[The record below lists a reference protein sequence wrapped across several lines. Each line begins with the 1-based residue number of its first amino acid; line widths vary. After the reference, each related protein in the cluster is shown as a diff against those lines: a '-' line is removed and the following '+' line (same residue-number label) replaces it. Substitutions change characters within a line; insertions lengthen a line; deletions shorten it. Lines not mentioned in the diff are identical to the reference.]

1 MKARRSMA
9 AVQQRR
15 LFLALF
21 LLPGLLY
28 IIALRIVP
36 AFFTFYLSF
45 TSWDLTRAGGP
56 IFVGL
61 QNYIDLA
68 SNEAFLNSIGR
79 SLFFTVAATTI
90 ELVLGFLIALFV
102 HRDIVGKNILRA
114 ALLTPMVITPSI
126 VGVIWSIMF
135 HASVGPLNWFLS
147 LFGLPAVAWLNSPN
161 MAMISIIITDVWH
174 WTPFMFL
181 LSLSAMMMIPEDLYE
196 SAEVDGAS
204 GLQKLT
210 HITLPMV
217 RDTLIVAV
225 ILRSMEAFELF
236 AEPFV
241 MTGGGPGSAT
251 ETISLHIYK
260 AAFMFFEMGSAGAM
274 VVVSILILVTVY
286 SFYWR
291 FIKFD

>member
-1 MKARRSMA
+1 MKARHSMA
-9 AVQQRR
+9 AAQQRR

-21 LLPGLLY
+21 LLPGMIYLV
-28 IIALRIVP
+28 ALRIVP
-36 AFFTFYLSF
+36 ALFTVYLSF
-45 TSWDLTRAGGP
+45 TSWDLTRPGGP
-56 IFVGL
+56 RFVGL

-68 SNEAFLNSIGR
+68 NNQPFLDSIAR
-79 SLFFTVAATTI
+79 SLFFTVVATTI
-90 ELVLGFLIALFV
+90 ELVLGFLIALFI
-102 HRDIVGKNILRA
+102 HREIVAKNFLRA

-126 VGVIWSIMF
+126 VGVIWTIMF
-135 HASVGPLNWFLS
+135 HPSVGPLNWFLS
-147 LFGLPAVAWLNSPN
+147 LFGLPPVAWLNSPN
-161 MAMISIIITDVWH
+161 LAMLSIIITDVWH

-204 GLQKLT
+204 GMQKLT

-274 VVVSILILVTVY
+274 VVISILILITVY

>member
-28 IIALRIVP
+28 LVALRIVP

-56 IFVGL
+56 RFVGL

-68 SNEAFLNSIGR
+68 SNEPFLDSIGR

-102 HRDIVGKNILRA
+102 HRDVIGKNILRA

-147 LFGLPAVAWLNSPN
+147 LFGLPSVAWLNSPS
-161 MAMISIIITDVWH
+161 MAMVSIIITDVWH

-196 SAEVDGAS
+196 SADVDGAS